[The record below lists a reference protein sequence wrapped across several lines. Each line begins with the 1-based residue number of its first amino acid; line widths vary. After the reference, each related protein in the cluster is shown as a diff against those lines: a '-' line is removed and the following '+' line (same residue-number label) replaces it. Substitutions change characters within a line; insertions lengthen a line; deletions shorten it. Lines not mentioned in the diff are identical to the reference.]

1 MITMSD
7 GPYRSLP
14 MKPRWKRAAK
24 RAYTEAYSSEEIADS
39 IKCACH
45 ADWRSEVQP
54 TLVSAITKIVAP
66 AGQQLLFHNEMVQ
79 DLKKLRGTC
88 VSPLAASF
96 LQCTIDAVGNG
107 KSGTEVVEL
116 AAQDAM
122 TDRLL
127 RNYRQVEEHVRRD
140 DSNRSARFVRA
151 RLEAAHSQLDIAGL
165 ASAAMKT
172 GSPLSRNRAS
182 VSDLDAG
189 VPL

>member
-1 MITMSD
+1 MSD

-24 RAYTEAYSSEEIADS
+24 RAYTEAYSSEEVADA
-39 IKCACH
+39 IKGACH
-45 ADWRSEVQP
+45 ADWRSEVLP
-54 TLVSAITKIVAP
+54 ALVSAVTKIVAP
-66 AGQQLLFHNEMVQ
+66 NGQQPLFQDGMVEA
-79 DLKKLRGTC
+79 LKELRGAC

-96 LQCTIDAVGNG
+96 LQCTIDAVGKG

-140 DSNRSARFVRA
+140 DCNRSANFVRA
-151 RLEAAHSQLDIAGL
+151 RLEAAHSKLDLAGL

-172 GSPLSRNRAS
+172 GSPLSRRNRAS